1 MRFSRS
7 RSISRRIRLLH
18 EYRKI
23 VSQQLS
29 MNVLGIFDFL
39 QVSNNYPR
47 SRSPGARDRTAQP
60 QHFLDFA
67 RVPRL
72 PGIQVFDS
80 SSSPRASVG
89 QMGIPNRSE
98 LCPVSLRQS
107 LRANILSLR
116 FSAPIRS

>member
-7 RSISRRIRLLH
+7 RSISRQIRLLH

-47 SRSPGARDRTAQP
+47 SRSAG
-60 QHFLDFA
+60 
-67 RVPRL
+67 
-72 PGIQVFDS
+72 
-80 SSSPRASVG
+80 ASVTVVKIG
-89 QMGIPNRSE
+89 NEGSAERAFHHNHMVDSRRIAPMMRLMYARCQGERGADSTSSIPMSRT
-98 LCPVSLRQS
+98 
-107 LRANILSLR
+107 
-116 FSAPIRS
+116 

>member
-7 RSISRRIRLLH
+7 RSISRQIRLLH

-47 SRSPGARDRTAQP
+47 SRSAG
-60 QHFLDFA
+60 
-67 RVPRL
+67 
-72 PGIQVFDS
+72 
-80 SSSPRASVG
+80 ASVIVVKKG
-89 QMGIPNRSE
+89 NEGSAERAFTTITWPTHSRRIEPMMRLVYARCQGERGADSTSSIPMSRT
-98 LCPVSLRQS
+98 
-107 LRANILSLR
+107 
-116 FSAPIRS
+116 